1 MLYNIL
7 DGFRYK
13 EYFILLLLLLFYVS
27 SNFLIWFISISCVLI
42 LYVSKLDSETSILFA
57 ISIIGLTILI
67 QTNNLLEFYIS
78 LEIVSL
84 IFYVLAARDRKS
96 VKSTESGLK
105 YFILGSL
112 SSGLILLGI
121 TLVYA
126 QTGIIDLILIFDQI
140 EFELSWVLVKIGLLF
155 KLGSAPFHIWI
166 PDVYEGSP
174 IIVTIFLAIVP
185 KIAYISILMR
195 ISFGGI
201 DFILLMSG
209 VLSIIVG
216 AIGALNQSKIKRLL
230 GYSAIGHMGFILLGL
245 STGTFL
251 GFKSLVIYLIIY
263 VLMILNSFT
272 LIKELE
278 ISLIIELR
286 GLSRRNRVIG
296 LTQGAIL
303 MSIAGIPPLAGF
315 YSKYIILCSILDLEM
330 LFTSLF
336 VILWSVVS
344 VYYYLSLIR
353 WMYFED
359 FSEVSIVLTP
369 ISFNSSI
376 ILGLTTYVVLSIM
389 IYPEILHVAYN

>member
-1 MLYNIL
+1 
-7 DGFRYK
+7 
-13 EYFILLLLLLFYVS
+13 
-27 SNFLIWFISISCVLI
+27 
-42 LYVSKLDSETSILFA
+42 
-57 ISIIGLTILI
+57 
-67 QTNNLLEFYIS
+67 
-78 LEIVSL
+78 
-84 IFYVLAARDRKS
+84 
-96 VKSTESGLK
+96 
-105 YFILGSL
+105 
-112 SSGLILLGI
+112 
-121 TLVYA
+121 
-126 QTGIIDLILIFDQI
+126 
-140 EFELSWVLVKIGLLF
+140 
-155 KLGSAPFHIWI
+155 
-166 PDVYEGSP
+166 
-174 IIVTIFLAIVP
+174 
-185 KIAYISILMR
+185 
-195 ISFGGI
+195 
-201 DFILLMSG
+201 
-209 VLSIIVG
+209 
-216 AIGALNQSKIKRLL
+216 L

-278 ISLIIELR
+278 ISFIIELR

>member
-7 DGFRYK
+7 DGFRYI

-27 SNFLIWFISISCVLI
+27 SNFLIWFISICCVLI

-140 EFELSWVLVKIGLLF
+140 EFELSWVLIKIGLLF

-166 PDVYEGSP
+166 PDIYEGSP

-195 ISFGGI
+195 ISFGGV
-201 DFILLMSG
+201 DFILLTSG
-209 VLSIIVG
+209 ILSIVVG

-296 LTQGAIL
+296 LTQGIIL

-330 LFTSLF
+330 LFTSIF

-389 IYPEILHVAYN
+389 IYPEILHIAYN

>member
-1 MLYNIL
+1 MLYNTL

>member
-42 LYVSKLDSETSILFA
+42 LYVSKLDSETSIVFA
-57 ISIIGLTILI
+57 ISSIGLTILI